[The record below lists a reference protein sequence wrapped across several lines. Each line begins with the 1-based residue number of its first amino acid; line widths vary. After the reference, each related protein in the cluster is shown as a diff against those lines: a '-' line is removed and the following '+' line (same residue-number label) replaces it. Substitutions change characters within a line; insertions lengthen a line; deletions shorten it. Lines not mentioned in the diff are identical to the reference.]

1 MVATPITQ
9 FLSYLAFFLI
19 VALLIA
25 AARLPIRT
33 VFLRSLIEIPFILFA
48 FLMPFF
54 GTGPQVQI
62 LGVNVYE
69 AGLLAGLSIV
79 AKGTLGVL
87 IAIVLSATTTAR
99 ELLFGLERLRIPLPL
114 LNIAAFMLRYLNV
127 INDEMTRMR
136 VARLSRGFQETGIKS
151 WRVLAHSMGALFI
164 RSYERGE
171 RVYLAMLARGFRG
184 SIPSLQERTPA
195 NCSAALVLPGLALTA
210 SLLGRLSL

>member
-1 MVATPITQ
+1 MFV
-9 FLSYLAFFLI
+9 
-19 VALLIA
+19 LIA
-25 AARLPIRT
+25 VARLPIQT
-33 VFLRSLIEIPFILFA
+33 VFLRSLIEIPFVLFA

-54 GTGPQVQI
+54 GTGPKVEI
-62 LGVNVYE
+62 LGVTVYE

-136 VARLSRGFQETGIKS
+136 VARLSRGFQESGIRS

-184 SIPSLQERTPA
+184 SIPSLQERTSA
-195 NCSAALVLPGLALTA
+195 NWSAALVLPGLALTA
-210 SLLGRLSL
+210 SILGRLTL

>member
-1 MVATPITQ
+1 VVATPITQ

-19 VALLIA
+19 VALLIT

-33 VFLRSLIEIPFILFA
+33 VFLRSLIEIPFVLFA

-136 VARLSRGFQETGIKS
+136 VARLSRGFQESGIKS

-195 NCSAALVLPGLALTA
+195 NWSAALVLPGLALTA

>member
-1 MVATPITQ
+1 
-9 FLSYLAFFLI
+9 
-19 VALLIA
+19 
-25 AARLPIRT
+25 
-33 VFLRSLIEIPFILFA
+33 
-48 FLMPFF
+48 MPFF
-54 GTGPQVQI
+54 GTGSQVEI
-62 LGVNVYE
+62 LGVTVYE

-99 ELLFGLERLRIPLPL
+99 ELLFGLERLRVPLPL

-136 VARLSRGFQETGIKS
+136 VARLSRGFQENGIKS

-164 RSYERGE
+164 RSFERGE

-184 SIPSLQERTPA
+184 SIPSLQERTSA
-195 NCSAALVLPGLALTA
+195 NWSAALVLPGLALTA

>member
-1 MVATPITQ
+1 MATPITQ
-9 FLSYLAFFLI
+9 YLSYLGFFTI
-19 VALLIA
+19 VAILIGV
-25 AARLPIRT
+25 ARLPIRT
-33 VFLRSLIEIPFILFA
+33 VFIRSLIEIPFILFA

-54 GTGPQVQI
+54 GTGAQVEL
-62 LGVNVYE
+62 LGVTVYE

-99 ELLFGLERLRIPLPL
+99 EILFGLERLRIPLPL

-127 INDEMTRMR
+127 ITDEMTRMR
-136 VARLSRGFQETGIKS
+136 VARLSRGFQESGIKS

-184 SIPSLQERTPA
+184 SIPSLQERTSA
-195 NCSAALVLPGLALTA
+195 NWPAALVLPGLALTA
-210 SLLGRLSL
+210 TLLGRLSV

>member
-1 MVATPITQ
+1 M
-9 FLSYLAFFLI
+9 AFFLL
-19 VALLIA
+19 VFLLIA
-25 AARLPIRT
+25 VARLPIKT
-33 VFLRSLIEIPFILFA
+33 VFLRSLIEIPFVLFA
-48 FLMPFF
+48 LLMPFF
-54 GTGPQVQI
+54 GSGPQVEI
-62 LGVNVYE
+62 LGVTVYE

-136 VARLSRGFQETGIKS
+136 VARLSRGFQENGVKS

-184 SIPSLQERTPA
+184 SIPSLQERTSA
-195 NCSAALVLPGLALTA
+195 NWSTALVLPGLALTA

>member
-1 MVATPITQ
+1 
-9 FLSYLAFFLI
+9 
-19 VALLIA
+19 
-25 AARLPIRT
+25 
-33 VFLRSLIEIPFILFA
+33 
-48 FLMPFF
+48 MPFF
-54 GTGPQVQI
+54 GTGPQVEI
-62 LGVNVYE
+62 LGVTVYE

-99 ELLFGLERLRIPLPL
+99 ELLFGLERLRVPLPL

-136 VARLSRGFQETGIKS
+136 VARLSRGFQENGIKS

-184 SIPSLQERTPA
+184 SIPSLQERTSA
-195 NCSAALVLPGLALTA
+195 NWSTALVLPGLALTA
-210 SLLGRLSL
+210 SLLGRLSQ

>member
-1 MVATPITQ
+1 MAG
-9 FLSYLAFFLI
+9 LI
-19 VALLIA
+19 LI
-25 AARLPIRT
+25 ARLPIRT
-33 VFLRSLIEIPFILFA
+33 VFIRSLIEIPFILFA
-48 FLMPFF
+48 LLMPFF
-54 GTGPQVQI
+54 GTGKQIEI
-62 LGVNVYE
+62 LGVMVYE
-69 AGLLAGLSIV
+69 AGVLAGLSIV

-171 RVYLAMLARGFRG
+171 RVYLAMLSRGFRG
-184 SIPSLQERTPA
+184 TIPSIQDRKAT
-195 NCSAALVLPGLALTA
+195 NWSAALVLPGLALSA
-210 SLLGRLSL
+210 SLLGRLQG